1 MKIIFIIALFFTA
14 LSIKAQGKQYLLNNK
29 TFLANVGLI
38 WEETP
43 DENPCAGQQ
52 VYLVLE
58 FKEAKVLVL
67 EKYISSCE
75 KEEIIVIGNY
85 KWILLGNNRVKIVA
99 DPKEI
104 EDTYFKKLI
113 LEFSNGQLL
122 GTRINGDNS
131 ISEFIFIDTL

>member
-1 MKIIFIIALFFTA
+1 MKIVFIIAFFFTA
-14 LSIKAQGKQYLLNNK
+14 LSIKAQRKQHILNNK
-29 TFLANVGLI
+29 TFLANVGSI

-58 FKEAKVLVL
+58 FKEAKVLVV

-75 KEEIIVIGNY
+75 KEKIIVIGNY

-99 DPKEI
+99 DLKEI

-122 GTRINGDNS
+122 GTRINGNNS
-131 ISEFIFIDTL
+131 ISEFIF